1 MLKLFSIKGVTLTV
15 FNNINNNK
23 QKLGLV
29 YTLLNRSFAIGS
41 NFAKFYF
48 EVETRKKM
56 PHKNAYPT
64 KFVDKCIAKL
74 FNDIFV
80 QKTVVT
86 TVPKLELRTVLP
98 YLGNISRIIKKR
110 LNRCIGK
117 PLKFCKLKIIFQ
129 TGNKLKNY
137 FTFKDHVPETLEPNF
152 VYKFKSEAAQFSITV
167 KLTDI

>member
-48 EVETRKKM
+48 EVETHKKM

-64 KFVDKCIAKL
+64 KFVDK
-74 FNDIFV
+74 
-80 QKTVVT
+80 
-86 TVPKLELRTVLP
+86 
-98 YLGNISRIIKKR
+98 
-110 LNRCIGK
+110 
-117 PLKFCKLKIIFQ
+117 
-129 TGNKLKNY
+129 
-137 FTFKDHVPETLEPNF
+137 
-152 VYKFKSEAAQFSITV
+152 
-167 KLTDI
+167 